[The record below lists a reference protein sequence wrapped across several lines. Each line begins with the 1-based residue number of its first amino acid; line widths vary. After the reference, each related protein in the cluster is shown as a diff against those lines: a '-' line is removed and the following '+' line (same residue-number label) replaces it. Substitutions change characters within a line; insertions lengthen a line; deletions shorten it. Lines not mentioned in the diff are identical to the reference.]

1 MSCLIIHRLG
11 SAQTME
17 GVGTS
22 RIPCLLLAPTEQR
35 LFPQYVGCDFLSVEV
50 YSSKCNGYI

>member
-11 SAQTME
+11 SAQTTME

-22 RIPCLLLAPTEQR
+22 QIPCLLLAPTEQR
-35 LFPQYVGCDFLSVEV
+35 LIPQYVGCDSLSVEV
-50 YSSKCNGYI
+50 